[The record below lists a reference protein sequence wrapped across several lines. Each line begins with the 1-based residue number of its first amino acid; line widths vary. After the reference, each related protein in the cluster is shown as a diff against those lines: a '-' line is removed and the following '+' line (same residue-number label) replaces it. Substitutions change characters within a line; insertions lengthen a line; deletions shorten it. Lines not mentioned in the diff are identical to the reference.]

1 MLDLILTVAE
11 RSCFELRPLN
21 LLPFTVGLYYQTLLI
36 VRAQLCQLVSCTT
49 MELISMLISNQNP
62 AKLVSNQNGSD
73 YSKINQECIELLKRC
88 LSTSRSNYAKGGSV
102 GSLMDNG
109 RIDQPMKPLSMQPM
123 QVMQQ
128 MRTMFSN
135 GGRVDSDDESQILYL
150 ISVLEGGHLNP
161 LEQELLLELYEDLK
175 QLGGNK

>member
-1 MLDLILTVAE
+1 MFFMEKKHKKE
-11 RSCFELRPLN
+11 RKSK
-21 LLPFTVGLYYQTLLI
+21 LLAL
-36 VRAQLCQLVSCTT
+36 
-49 MELISMLISNQNP
+49 
-62 AKLVSNQNGSD
+62 K
-73 YSKINQECIELLKRC
+73 CIELLKKQ
-88 LSTSRSNYAKGGSV
+88 LHSLKDQTSRKQFAKGGSV

-109 RIDQPMKPLSMQPM
+109 RIDQPMKPLTMQPM

-135 GGRVDSDDESQILYL
+135 GGRVDDESQILYL

-175 QLGGNK
+175 QMGGNK

>member
-1 MLDLILTVAE
+1 
-11 RSCFELRPLN
+11 
-21 LLPFTVGLYYQTLLI
+21 
-36 VRAQLCQLVSCTT
+36 
-49 MELISMLISNQNP
+49 MLISNKNP
-62 AKLVSNQNGSD
+62 DKLVPNQNGSD
-73 YSKINQECIELLKRC
+73 YSNINQECIELLKRC
-88 LSTSRSNYAKGGSV
+88 LSSSRSNYAKGGSV

-135 GGRVDSDDESQILYL
+135 GGKVDSDDESQILYL

-161 LEQELLLELYEDLK
+161 LEQQLLLELYDDLK
-175 QLGGNK
+175 KLGGNK

>member
-1 MLDLILTVAE
+1 MTILKK
-11 RSCFELRPLN
+11 
-21 LLPFTVGLYYQTLLI
+21 
-36 VRAQLCQLVSCTT
+36 
-49 MELISMLISNQNP
+49 NP
-62 AKLVSNQNGSD
+62 AQLVSNQNGSD

-88 LSTSRSNYAKGGSV
+88 LSSSRSNYAKGGSV

-109 RIDQPMKPLSMQPM
+109 RIDQPMKPLTMQPM

-135 GGRVDSDDESQILYL
+135 GGKVDSDDESQILYL

>member
-1 MLDLILTVAE
+1 MSKININPV
-11 RSCFELRPLN
+11 
-21 LLPFTVGLYYQTLLI
+21 
-36 VRAQLCQLVSCTT
+36 
-49 MELISMLISNQNP
+49 NQN
-62 AKLVSNQNGSD
+62 KSD

-88 LSTSRSNYAKGGSV
+88 LSSSRSNYAKGGSV

-128 MRTMFSN
+128 MRSMFSN
-135 GGRVDSDDESQILYL
+135 GGKVDSDDESQILYL

-161 LEQELLLELYEDLK
+161 LEQQLLLELYDDLK
-175 QLGGNK
+175 KLGGNK

>member
-1 MLDLILTVAE
+1 MKNLHKKDRKSKLLALI
-11 RSCFELRPLN
+11 
-21 LLPFTVGLYYQTLLI
+21 
-36 VRAQLCQLVSCTT
+36 
-49 MELISMLISNQNP
+49 
-62 AKLVSNQNGSD
+62 
-73 YSKINQECIELLKRC
+73 CIELLKKQ
-88 LSTSRSNYAKGGSV
+88 LHSLKDQTSRKQFAKGGSV

-109 RIDQPMKPLSMQPM
+109 RIDQPMKPLSMQSMQPM

-128 MRTMFSN
+128 MRTMFSE
-135 GGRVDSDDESQILYL
+135 GGRVDDESQILYL

>member
-1 MLDLILTVAE
+1 MNKTNINPA
-11 RSCFELRPLN
+11 
-21 LLPFTVGLYYQTLLI
+21 
-36 VRAQLCQLVSCTT
+36 
-49 MELISMLISNQNP
+49 NQNR
-62 AKLVSNQNGSD
+62 SD
-73 YSKINQECIELLKRC
+73 YSNINQECIELLKRC
-88 LSTSRSNYAKGGSV
+88 LSSSRSNYAKGGSV

-109 RIDQPMKPLSMQPM
+109 RIDQPMKPLSMQSMQPM

-128 MRTMFSN
+128 MRTMFSE
-135 GGRVDSDDESQILYL
+135 GGRVDDESQILYL

>member
-1 MLDLILTVAE
+1 MAIANTKLAKDLVSQCILLLKKQLNKIDKQRD
-11 RSCFELRPLN
+11 RSCF
-21 LLPFTVGLYYQTLLI
+21 
-36 VRAQLCQLVSCTT
+36 
-49 MELISMLISNQNP
+49 
-62 AKLVSNQNGSD
+62 
-73 YSKINQECIELLKRC
+73 
-88 LSTSRSNYAKGGSV
+88 AKGGSV

-128 MRTMFSN
+128 MRTMFSE
-135 GGRVDSDDESQILYL
+135 GGRVDDESQILYL